1 MKRVLT
7 VALALSLIASGT
19 VTPLSYAAEPAM
31 PDAAVVQENDLSGWV
46 QKVRETLTPAITP
59 DIPLRETAD
68 HTDLLTLWNNEC
80 YNYKVI
86 RNLPTAYAASGWDA
100 YTAQGS
106 IVVNWTPSQLTEDKR
121 DALEQL
127 VQLRHNLKQVKPYAE
142 SAWFIWDA
150 DMPTEK
156 AVSEQDFVGA
166 EDNADFKPFLVP
178 YLQKDQSNV
187 KGNMIIVSGGGYS
200 SRANP
205 TEGYPTAERFYDL
218 GYNCFV
224 LQRRVAPYSTKD
236 IWADM
241 QRSIRYVRAK
251 IDELGL
257 GASDCIIG
265 TGFSGGSAT
274 VLGAIAEYY
283 GDVQPAFDGSYTPDY
298 IDSLNSDLDIAL
310 LIYGPNY
317 TSTRT
322 FEGLVTENPNLPAMV
337 LVAGADD
344 TADTDNM
351 TLYRSVEGKTVV
363 EMYSFAYA
371 PHGFGTGVPGT
382 NSTYWIEL
390 SDSFIEKTRVLN
402 NSNIIEVAEKVQY
415 MEFPAGFTKYQSY
428 SVDLSFGPVDVTL
441 VTTDTEDK
449 YLMYFTAF
457 GSEQILGGVLLDET
471 PIMRYSRTGFFGSNN
486 AELYAAHTD
495 NWTPI
500 PQ

>member
-31 PDAAVVQENDLSGWV
+31 SDAAVVQENDLSGWV
-46 QKVRETLTPAITP
+46 QKIRETLTPAITP

-127 VQLRHNLKQVKPYAE
+127 VQLRHDLKQVKPYAE
-142 SAWFIWDA
+142 AAWFIWDA
-150 DMPTEK
+150 DMPIEK

-257 GASDCIIG
+257 GAADCLIAN
-265 TGFSGGSAT
+265 GFSGGAAT
-274 VLGAIAEYY
+274 VMGSISTYY
-283 GDVQPAFDGSYTPDY
+283 GNVQPAFDSSYTPDD
-298 IDSLNSDLDIAL
+298 IDSLSSDLDIAL
-310 LIYGPNY
+310 LVYGVGNQD
-317 TSTRT
+317 
-322 FEGLVTENPNLPAMV
+322 GLVTDNPNLPAML

-344 TADTDNM
+344 LYGADLGNAA
-351 TLYRSVEGKTVV
+351 LYRSVKDKTAV

-371 PHGFGTGVPGT
+371 PHGFGTGVTGT
-382 NSTYWIEL
+382 NSPYWIEL
-390 SDSFIEKTRVLN
+390 ADSFVQKTQQLL
-402 NSNIIEVAEKVQY
+402 SSDIAEVAQNVAY